1 MRSRYWSLHMHPGRS
16 HPKKKSSR
24 RPARVRR
31 RPWLYYA
38 LIGLIVCAAGLTVTF
53 TYYYLTFS
61 QLIDVRLH
69 RDRQH
74 AEPRIFGRPL
84 ILRQGQLLSLEELV
98 ARLNDM
104 GYAQRA
110 PAAHPREF
118 EIREAGIT
126 LVPGGGDVP
135 GRHVRIT
142 IAPASASPAAA
153 SLLRRLEVVGAGT
166 RASLT
171 LERPLIASIPTV
183 DREKRRH
190 VPLALISRRLI
201 EAVLAIEDRRFYDH
215 PGIDPIRIVAALV
228 TNVRGD
234 RPYLV
239 GGSTLTQ
246 QLVKNLFLTHEKTLR
261 RKLLEQ
267 FFAMVLEQHLTKD
280 QILELYLNEVYV
292 GHRDSFAVHGVA
304 EAARLFFGKN
314 VTNVSLAEAATI
326 AGVIQ
331 SPQVYSPFKHSD
343 RALERRN
350 VVLAEMVRAGFISS
364 DAAAHAVR
372 APLGVPAATVQT
384 AAPHFVDFVTHVL
397 AETEPDLPRGPV
409 PLDIHT
415 TIDLHMQLLAQEAV
429 ERGLARLDATLTK
442 RGGPARHPE
451 AALIAVDPRTGDILA
466 FVGGRSYSQSQ
477 FNRVANARRQ
487 PGSVFKPFV
496 YLAAFEQA
504 VLRGKTDLTPAT
516 IVNDQPTRFAT
527 ESRTWAPA
535 NYGAEYD
542 GPITLRR
549 ALAFSRNNATIKVA
563 ERAGYDQVANFWR
576 RIGAGTPPRAYPS
589 IALGVFEAT
598 PLEIAQ
604 AYTIFPNLGKLR
616 PLRPILQ
623 IVRGGTSI
631 RRPRESAR
639 RMARPDT
646 AFLVTN
652 MMRSV
657 LTEGTGASAR
667 AAGFI
672 HDAAGKSGTTNE
684 LRDGWFVGFTPD
696 LLTVVWVGLDDNRP
710 LGVSGSQAALP
721 IWTTFMMQAL
731 AGRPTLTFDPPE
743 GIRFVDIDRDTG
755 LIALPG
761 CPNQLREA
769 FLAGTEPGAVCE
781 LHRF

>member
-1 MRSRYWSLHMHPGRS
+1 MHPGGSR
-16 HPKKKSSR
+16 PKNKPSR
-24 RPARVRR
+24 RQARARR
-31 RPWLYYA
+31 RLWIYYV
-38 LIGLIVCAAGLTVTF
+38 LIGLMVCAAGVAVAF

-61 QLIDVRLH
+61 QLIDARLH
-69 RDRQH
+69 PDRQH
-74 AEPRIFGRPL
+74 AAPRIFGRPL
-84 ILRQGQLLSLEELV
+84 VLRQGQLLSLEELV
-98 ARLNDM
+98 DRLNDL

-110 PAAHPREF
+110 PADHPGEF
-118 EIREAGIT
+118 ELGETGIT

-142 IAPASASPAAA
+142 IAPAHPNAGAGN
-153 SLLRRLEVVGAGT
+153 LLRQLEVVGAGT
-166 RASLT
+166 RPSLT
-171 LERPLIASIPTV
+171 LERPLIASIPTT

-190 VPLALISRRLI
+190 VPLALIPRRLI

-246 QLVKNLFLTHEKTLR
+246 QLVKNLFLTPEKTLR

-267 FFAMVLEQHLTKD
+267 FFAMVLERHLTKH

-292 GHRDSFAVHGVA
+292 GHRDSFGVHGVA

-314 VTNVSLAEAATI
+314 VTNLSLAEAATI

-331 SPQVYSPFKHSD
+331 APQVYSPFTHSD
-343 RALERRN
+343 RALARRN

-364 DAAAHAVR
+364 DAAAHAAR
-372 APLGVPAATVQT
+372 APLGATEGTVQT
-384 AAPHFVDFVTHVL
+384 EAPHFVDFVTQVL
-397 AETEPDLPRGPV
+397 AETEPDLARGPV

-415 TIDLHMQLLAQEAV
+415 TIDLHLQRLAREAV
-429 ERGLARLDATLTK
+429 ESGLARLDATLAI
-442 RGGPARHPE
+442 RPGPARHPE
-451 AALIAVDPRTGDILA
+451 AALIAVDPTSGDILA

-477 FNRVANARRQ
+477 FNRVVNARRQ

-516 IVNDQPTRFAT
+516 IVNDRPTRFVT
-527 ESRTWAPA
+527 EWRTWAPA
-535 NYGAEYD
+535 NYGAQYD

-563 ERAGYDQVANFWR
+563 ERAGYDQIAGLWR

-589 IALGVFEAT
+589 IALGVFEGS

-604 AYTIFPNLGKLR
+604 AYTIFPNLGELH
-616 PLRPILQ
+616 PLRPIVQ
-623 IVRGGTSI
+623 IVRDGTPI

-639 RMARPDT
+639 RIARPDT

-657 LTEGTGASAR
+657 LSEGTGASAR

-684 LRDGWFVGFTPD
+684 LRDGWFVGFTPN

-710 LGVSGSQAALP
+710 LGLTGSQAALP
-721 IWTTFMMQAL
+721 IWTTFMIRAL
-731 AGRPTLTFDPPE
+731 AGQPILPFDPPE